1 MNLQQ
6 LYYFRKLAEVQHY
19 TKAAK
24 ALYITQPSLSDSIAS
39 LEHELSVSLFQKKG
53 RGVQL
58 TKYGQ
63 EFYEYVNQALG
74 ILEHGIAAVREKSDS
89 VTGTIDIGCI
99 PTLLGDF
106 LPNALDL
113 YHEKCPQ
120 VSFNIFHEKSIPV
133 AEGVS
138 AGTYDIGLCSMV
150 ENKDDLVFVPI
161 TYQELVVIV
170 RNDHPLAVHD
180 SIELTALKGYM
191 LSTYRDTIPIGKTIR
206 KILKEKGMEA
216 VYSYDDEIS
225 IAGRINHSSKT
236 AIVADTPFL
245 KQFDNLKKIHL
256 TDVPKDTRMLYLVY
270 SKKNFITAAV
280 EAFANFMVAHCLNL
294 PPES

>member
-19 TKAAK
+19 TEAAK

-120 VSFNIFHEKSIPV
+120 VSFNIFDEKSIPV